1 MFFLFK
7 KKHVLLSSRGLFTRF
22 SWGLGKKVI
31 NQRPEWSPPR
41 GNYYGRGLGVSRGG
55 DYLRGG
61 ELLSSKENPE
71 NFLRRFAPWGIF
83 PLHRGGIIRFGTA
96 AFFLEGAIIR
106 ELFGAGVPKATGG
119 FFFFF
124 FCSTP
129 SKKNYFFQYKGF
141 VHFIGLG
148 EKLHPVAKGNKSPS
162 NFLPSPKATGGFFLH
177 KKTVFFVGFFFER
190 VRWPPP
196 FSPERRP

>member
-1 MFFLFK
+1 M
-7 KKHVLLSSRGLFTRF
+7 G
-22 SWGLGKKVI
+22 
-31 NQRPEWSPPR
+31 
-41 GNYYGRGLGVSRGG
+41 GNYYRPRKTLKISFGAPRREGFSLCI
-55 DYLRGG
+55 GG
-61 ELLSSKENPE
+61 ELFDSGRLLFFSRGQLSGNYSGQGCQ
-71 NFLRRFAPWGIF
+71 RR
-83 PLHRGGIIRFGTA
+83 RE
-96 AFFLEGAIIR
+96 AFFSFSFVQLHQ
-106 ELFGAGVPKATGG
+106 
-119 FFFFF
+119 
-124 FCSTP
+124 
-129 SKKNYFFQYKGF
+129 KKNYFFQYKGF